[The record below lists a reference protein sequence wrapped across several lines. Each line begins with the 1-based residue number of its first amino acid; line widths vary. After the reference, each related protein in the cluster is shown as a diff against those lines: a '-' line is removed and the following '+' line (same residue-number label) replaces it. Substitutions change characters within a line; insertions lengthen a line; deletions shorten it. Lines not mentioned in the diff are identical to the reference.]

1 MPLRLTVVV
10 RAPKAMATILVIEDE
25 AVLAE
30 GIKRTLEKV
39 GHTVTTAP
47 TARDG
52 LQTCNELRPDVTLL
66 DLHLPDGRGLDL
78 LPQLVTPCPNVVIMT
93 AYATVEDAVRAIKL
107 GARDYLQK
115 PLNMDDLRLTVG
127 RVLEDSQLR
136 SVLSYYRERETPAAG
151 IDGILGSCPE
161 ILELRERLH
170 RLCGLPEGTTPPT
183 VLVTGETGTGKGLVA
198 RTLHYAGPRA
208 ERPFIE
214 VNCAAIPE
222 ALVESELFGHER
234 GAFTD
239 AKTART
245 GLFQAAD
252 RGTLFLDEVG
262 CLPVAIQV
270 KLLKAIEEK
279 SVRPVGGRS
288 ERPIDVQIVAA
299 TNSDLESMTRAGTFR
314 EDLFYRLRVAPLDV
328 PPLRERGDDI
338 DLLADTVL
346 AELTLRYRAPGRAL
360 TPEARERLRSYPWPG
375 NVREL
380 RNTLDRAVLF
390 GKGTQ
395 IDPAALALPVAPT
408 PTKVYV
414 APDARFE
421 FEIPDGGLVFE
432 ELERAFIVA
441 ALRKAG
447 GSPAGAA
454 RLLGMTRDTMRYRIE
469 KFGIESSS

>member
-1 MPLRLTVVV
+1 
-10 RAPKAMATILVIEDE
+10 MATILVIEDE

-39 GHTVTTAP
+39 GHAVSVAP
-47 TARDG
+47 TGRAG
-52 LQTCNELRPDVTLL
+52 LQSFAELRPDLTLL
-66 DLHLPDGRGLDL
+66 DLHLPDARGLDL
-78 LPQLVTPCPNVVIMT
+78 LPQLAAPGANVVIMT

-115 PLNMDDLRLTVG
+115 PLNMDDLRHTVG
-127 RVLEDSQLR
+127 RVLEESQLR
-136 SVLSYYRERETPAAG
+136 SVLSYYRERETPPAG
-151 IDGILGSCPE
+151 IDGILGSCPQIE
-161 ILELRERLH
+161 ELRERLR
-170 RLCGLPEGTTPPT
+170 RLCALPGGTTPPT

-208 ERPFIE
+208 DRPFIE

-239 AKTART
+239 AKSARG
-245 GLFQAAD
+245 GLFQAGD

-279 SVRPVGGRS
+279 TVRPVGARS
-288 ERPIDVQIVAA
+288 ERSIDVQIVAA
-299 TNSDLESMTRAGTFR
+299 TNSDLDSMVRSGAFR

-338 DLLADTVL
+338 ELLTDTFL
-346 AELTLRYRAPGRAL
+346 AELVARYRVSGKTLPAETRAL
-360 TPEARERLRSYPWPG
+360 IRTYPWPG

-390 GKGTQ
+390 GKAND
-395 IDPAALALPVAPT
+395 IDPGALALPSAST
-408 PTKVYV
+408 PTRIYV
-414 APDARFE
+414 SPESRFE
-421 FEIPDGGLVFE
+421 FEIPDAGLQFE
-432 ELERAFIVA
+432 DLERAFIVA

-469 KFGIESSS
+469 KFGIEAAS

>member
-1 MPLRLTVVV
+1 
-10 RAPKAMATILVIEDE
+10 MASILVIEDE

-30 GIKRTLEKV
+30 GIKRTLDRV
-39 GHTVTTAP
+39 GHAVAVAT

-52 LQTCNELRPDVTLL
+52 QSRCHDLRPDVILL
-66 DLHLPDGRGLDL
+66 DLHLPDGSGLDL
-78 LPQLVTPCPNVVIMT
+78 LPKLVTACPNVVIMT
-93 AYATVEDAVRAIKL
+93 AYATVADAVRAIKL

-136 SVLSYYRERETPAAG
+136 TVLSYYRERETPAAG
-151 IDGILGSCPE
+151 IDGILGNCQA
-161 ILELRERLH
+161 IRELRERLH
-170 RLCGLPEGTTPPT
+170 RLCALPEGTTPPT

-198 RTLHYAGPRA
+198 RTLHYAGTRA

-214 VNCAAIPE
+214 LNCAAIPE

-239 AKTART
+239 AKSART

-252 RGTLFLDEVG
+252 HGTLFLDEVG
-262 CLPVAIQV
+262 CLPIGIQV

-279 SVRPVGGRS
+279 TVRPVGGRA
-288 ERPIDVQIVAA
+288 ERAIDVQIVAA
-299 TNSDLESMTRAGTFR
+299 TNGDLGAMTRAGTFR

-328 PPLRERGDDI
+328 PPLRERGDDV

-346 AELTLRYRAPGRAL
+346 AELAVRYRAPARTLTEDARA
-360 TPEARERLRSYPWPG
+360 RLHAYPWPG

-390 GKGTQ
+390 GSGAA
-395 IDPAALALPVAPT
+395 IDAAALALPVAPT
-408 PTKVYV
+408 PTKIYV
-414 APDARFE
+414 GPDSRFE

-432 ELERAFIVA
+432 DLERAFIVA
-441 ALRKAG
+441 ALRRAG

-469 KFGIESSS
+469 KFGIESGS